1 MAASTLCLP
10 ECSDR
15 RFRPCRKGPAFR
27 RVATPPQARAGEAA
41 GEDIAYHLSGSYV
54 SACDLS
60 SALGRAPSPLS
71 PVVVAGLQ
79 TRQRDGREHPVSSR
93 GQRGICFSPLY
104 LGQTLVQ
111 KLHLAQPQYINAYG
125 TNSWRETIRTSHE
138 QSADHI
144 SPDPQSPPPQPAPAP
159 TPAEASDAPPASE
172 QDCIHPSLLA
182 SCVTGQHRVYPYSGQ
197 WPLMVPAN
205 FPIFGVAS
213 QKRVGLPESTSRG

>member
-1 MAASTLCLP
+1 
-10 ECSDR
+10 
-15 RFRPCRKGPAFR
+15 
-27 RVATPPQARAGEAA
+27 
-41 GEDIAYHLSGSYV
+41 V

-111 KLHLAQPQYINAYG
+111 NLHLAQHEYINAYG

-144 SPDPQSPPPQPAPAP
+144 SPDPPSRTPEPAPQPAPVV
-159 TPAEASDAPPASE
+159 TPATPSDASPASE
-172 QDCIHPSLLA
+172 
-182 SCVTGQHRVYPYSGQ
+182 
-197 WPLMVPAN
+197 
-205 FPIFGVAS
+205 
-213 QKRVGLPESTSRG
+213 